1 MSIDF
6 QCEYVPVTAE
16 ACWLGGGYAVIDGA
30 SGKNSKNMNG
40 FWPVIVTFAF
50 FYQLGFS
57 FLGVLTYVF
66 LLVFSFFIYP
76 KCKSIFKTHYNETV
90 ICFATVRFSPT
101 DVRLQMDCAYIVL
114 IYIPPRTVSFK
125 YLPLTLHVILS

>member
-1 MSIDF
+1 MSMS
-6 QCEYVPVTAE
+6 QLLLKHAG
-16 ACWLGGGYAVIDGA
+16 WGGYAVIDGA

-50 FYQLGFS
+50 FLSTGFW
-57 FLGVLTYVF
+57 FFRCPYICF
-66 LLVFSFFIYP
+66 LLVFSFLIYP

-101 DVRLQMDCAYIVL
+101 DVLLQMDCAYIVL